1 MTRTLTASQKEEGI
15 KMKLTPEQLDKIVL
29 LFTVKVAIGI
39 AAFIGIVATVA
50 LFGTKIAPLMGKL
63 PW

>member
-1 MTRTLTASQKEEGI
+1 MTASQKEEDI
-15 KMKLTPEQLDKIVL
+15 NMKLTPEQLDKL
-29 LFTVKVAIGI
+29 TLFVAVKVALGV

>member
-1 MTRTLTASQKEEGI
+1 MTASQKEEDI

>member
-1 MTRTLTASQKEEGI
+1 MTENRREEGI
-15 KMKLTPEQLDKIVL
+15 EMKLTPEQLDKIVL

-39 AAFIGIVATVA
+39 AAFMGIVATVA

>member
-1 MTRTLTASQKEEGI
+1 MTASRKEEGI

>member
-1 MTRTLTASQKEEGI
+1 MTASQKEEDI
-15 KMKLTPEQLDKIVL
+15 KMRLTPEQLDKIVL

>member
-1 MTRTLTASQKEEGI
+1 
-15 KMKLTPEQLDKIVL
+15 MKLTPEQLDKL
-29 LFTVKVAIGI
+29 TLFVAVKVALGV
-39 AAFIGIVATVA
+39 AAFMGIVATVA

>member
-1 MTRTLTASQKEEGI
+1 MTANRKAEDI

>member
-1 MTRTLTASQKEEGI
+1 LTENRREEGI

>member
-1 MTRTLTASQKEEGI
+1 MTASQKEEGI
-15 KMKLTPEQLDKIVL
+15 NMKLTPEQLDKL
-29 LFTVKVAIGI
+29 TLFVAVKVALGV
-39 AAFIGIVATVA
+39 AAFMGIVATVA

>member
-1 MTRTLTASQKEEGI
+1 MTGNRKGEGI
-15 KMKLTPEQLDKIVL
+15 KMKLTPEQLDKL
-29 LFTVKVAIGI
+29 TLFFAVKVAIGI

>member
-1 MTRTLTASQKEEGI
+1 MTASQKEEDI

-29 LFTVKVAIGI
+29 LFTVKVAIGV

>member
-1 MTRTLTASQKEEGI
+1 MTASPKEEGI
-15 KMKLTPEQLDKIVL
+15 NMKLTPEQLDKL
-29 LFTVKVAIGI
+29 TLFVAVKVALGV
-39 AAFIGIVATVA
+39 AAFMGIVATVA

>member
-1 MTRTLTASQKEEGI
+1 
-15 KMKLTPEQLDKIVL
+15 MKLTPEQLDKL
-29 LFTVKVAIGI
+29 TLFFAVKVAIGI

-50 LFGTKIAPLMGKL
+50 LFGPKIAPLMGKL

>member
-1 MTRTLTASQKEEGI
+1 MTANRREEGI
-15 KMKLTPEQLDKIVL
+15 KMKLTPEQLDKL
-29 LFTVKVAIGI
+29 TLFFAVKVAIGI

>member
-1 MTRTLTASQKEEGI
+1 MTENRREEGI
-15 KMKLTPEQLDKIVL
+15 KMKLTPEQLDKL
-29 LFTVKVAIGI
+29 TLFVAVKVALGV

>member
-1 MTRTLTASQKEEGI
+1 MTENRKEEGI
-15 KMKLTPEQLDKIVL
+15 EMKLTPEQLDKIVL

>member
-1 MTRTLTASQKEEGI
+1 LTASQKEEGI

>member
-1 MTRTLTASQKEEGI
+1 MTENRNEEGI
-15 KMKLTPEQLDKIVL
+15 EMKLTPEQLDKIVL

>member
-1 MTRTLTASQKEEGI
+1 MTANRRAEDI

>member
-1 MTRTLTASQKEEGI
+1 MTVSQKEEDI

>member
-1 MTRTLTASQKEEGI
+1 MTANRREEGI
-15 KMKLTPEQLDKIVL
+15 EMKLTPEQLDKIVL
-29 LFTVKVAIGI
+29 LFTVKVAVGV

>member
-1 MTRTLTASQKEEGI
+1 MTENRREEGI

>member
-1 MTRTLTASQKEEGI
+1 MTENRREEGI

-29 LFTVKVAIGI
+29 LFTVKVAIGV
-39 AAFIGIVATVA
+39 AAFIGLVATVA

>member
-1 MTRTLTASQKEEGI
+1 MTANRKVEDI
-15 KMKLTPEQLDKIVL
+15 RMKLTPEQLDKLTL
-29 LFTVKVAIGI
+29 LFAVNVAVGV

>member
-1 MTRTLTASQKEEGI
+1 MTENRREEGI
-15 KMKLTPEQLDKIVL
+15 EMKLTPEQLDKIVL

>member
-1 MTRTLTASQKEEGI
+1 MTVNQKEEGI
-15 KMKLTPEQLDKIVL
+15 NMKLTPEQLDKL
-29 LFTVKVAIGI
+29 ALFFAIKVAIGI

>member
-1 MTRTLTASQKEEGI
+1 MTENRREEGI
-15 KMKLTPEQLDKIVL
+15 KMKLSPEQLDKIVL
-29 LFTVKVAIGI
+29 LFTVNVAIGV

>member
-1 MTRTLTASQKEEGI
+1 
-15 KMKLTPEQLDKIVL
+15 MKLTPEQLDKLTL
-29 LFTVKVAIGI
+29 LFAVKVAIGV

-50 LFGTKIAPLMGKL
+50 LLGTKIAPLMGKL

>member
-1 MTRTLTASQKEEGI
+1 MTGSLKEEDI
-15 KMKLTPEQLDKIVL
+15 KMKLTPEQLDKL
-29 LFTVKVAIGI
+29 TLFFAVKVAIGI

>member
-1 MTRTLTASQKEEGI
+1 MTENRREEGI

-29 LFTVKVAIGI
+29 LFTIKVAIGI

>member
-1 MTRTLTASQKEEGI
+1 MTANRKEEGI
-15 KMKLTPEQLDKIVL
+15 EMKLTPEQLDKIVL

>member
-1 MTRTLTASQKEEGI
+1 
-15 KMKLTPEQLDKIVL
+15 MKLTPEQLDKITVI
-29 LFTVKVAIGI
+29 FTAHVALGI

-50 LFGTKIAPLMGKL
+50 LFGTKIAPMMGKL

>member
-1 MTRTLTASQKEEGI
+1 MTASRKVEDI

-29 LFTVKVAIGI
+29 LFTVKVAIGV

>member
-1 MTRTLTASQKEEGI
+1 MTANRKEEDI
-15 KMKLTPEQLDKIVL
+15 KMKLTPEQLDKIAL
-29 LFTVKVAIGI
+29 LFAVKVAIGV

>member
-1 MTRTLTASQKEEGI
+1 
-15 KMKLTPEQLDKIVL
+15 MKLTPEQLDKIVL

-50 LFGTKIAPLMGKL
+50 LFGTKIAPLMSKL

>member
-1 MTRTLTASQKEEGI
+1 MTENRREEGI

-29 LFTVKVAIGI
+29 LFTVKVAIGV

>member
-1 MTRTLTASQKEEGI
+1 MTASQKEGGV

-29 LFTVKVAIGI
+29 LFTVKVAIGVT
-39 AAFIGIVATVA
+39 AFIGIVATVA
-50 LFGTKIAPLMGKL
+50 LFGTKIAPLMGIL

>member
-1 MTRTLTASQKEEGI
+1 
-15 KMKLTPEQLDKIVL
+15 MKLTPEQLDKIAL
-29 LFTVKVAIGI
+29 LFAVKVAIGV